1 MQNSAEQVAEFL
13 LKIKAVKLSPAHPFT
28 WASGILSPIYCDN
41 RQTLSY
47 PEIRAAIRDA
57 FCEQIRVEFP
67 ELNGIAGVATAGVP
81 HGVLVAERL
90 SLPFIY
96 VRSSAKGHGMR
107 NLIEGRIHENARYV
121 VVEDLVSTGGSSL
134 AAVEAVREAGGK
146 VEGLVSIFTYGFEKA
161 EEQFR
166 QANVPFRSLTN
177 LETLLAKAVEI
188 NYIRPGDLETIREWR
203 KSPESWSP
211 AALNN

>member
-1 MQNSAEQVAEFL
+1 MQKSAEQVAEFL
-13 LKIKAVKLSPAHPFT
+13 LKIKAVKLSPAEPFT

-47 PEIRAAIRDA
+47 PEIRSAIRDA
-57 FCEQIRVEFP
+57 FCELIREKFP
-67 ELNGIAGVATAGVP
+67 EVNGIAGVATAGVP
-81 HGVLVAERL
+81 HGVLIAERL

-107 NLIEGRIHENARYV
+107 NLIEGRVHDQARFV
-121 VVEDLVSTGGSSL
+121 VVEDLVSTGGSSF
-134 AAVEAVREAGGK
+134 AAVEAVREAGAT
-146 VEGLVSIFTYGFEKA
+146 VEGLISIFSYGFAKA
-161 EEQFR
+161 DHLFKE
-166 QANVPFRSLTN
+166 AGVPFQSLTD

-188 NYIRPGDLETIREWR
+188 NYIRPGDMETIRKWR
-203 KSPESWSP
+203 SAPESWSP

>member
-1 MQNSAEQVAEFL
+1 MQKSAEQVAEFL
-13 LKIKAVKLSPAHPFT
+13 LKIKAVKLSPAEPFT

-47 PEIRAAIRDA
+47 PEIRASIRDA
-57 FCEQIRVEFP
+57 FCELIREKFP
-67 ELNGIAGVATAGVP
+67 EVNGIAGVATAGVP

-107 NLIEGRIHENARYV
+107 NLIEGRLHDQARFV
-121 VVEDLVSTGGSSL
+121 VVEDLVSTGGSSF
-134 AAVEAVREAGGK
+134 AAVQAVREAGAK
-146 VEGLVSIFTYGFEKA
+146 VEGLISIFSYGFAKA
-161 EEQFR
+161 NHLFEE
-166 QANVPFRSLTN
+166 AGVPFHSLTD

-188 NYIRPGDLETIREWR
+188 NYIRPGDMETIRKWR
-203 KSPESWSP
+203 SAPESWSP